1 MAPLNHTHHNGNHNG
16 NGRQASKGT
25 LRQVND
31 TIRDLAGRTSSHES
45 WEFICECDDLAC
57 FELVPLTLVE
67 FDARRGSAPPRAVL
81 AARHDAG

>member
-1 MAPLNHTHHNGNHNG
+1 MTTSNTHNG
-16 NGRQASKGT
+16 NGRHASKGT

-31 TIRDLAGRTSSHES
+31 TIRALAGRTSAHEA

-67 FDARRGSAPPRAVL
+67 FDARRRSAPPRPDL
-81 AARHDAG
+81 AERPATG